1 MAKPF
6 KMKGHSLPGPNQKSP
21 AKFLITGAMIAIAA
35 AKAAAGTLASLAVNE
50 GVKAAKKPGEK
61 KKQKELESKER
72 EALAKEK
79 AANAMSGEIGSSSK
93 IV

>member
-1 MAKPF
+1 
-6 KMKGHSLPGPNQKSP
+6 MKKLMMKVLNRQ
-21 AKFLITGAMIAIAA
+21 
-35 AKAAAGTLASLAVNE
+35 
-50 GVKAAKKPGEK
+50 K
-61 KKQKELESKER
+61 KKQKELESKEK